1 FEDLG
6 AHIASARGLDHV
18 PGGAVRD
25 HLVLDRQDAGDRAD
39 AVTDGGWWADDLDF
53 DASRRKDLLD
63 QAIDRPLG
71 DDGALV
77 DDDDATAHDRDFRE
91 DVRRQDHGVLP
102 GERLDERPDL
112 GDLLGIEPDRGLVE
126 DEDFRI
132 AHERLRQADAL
143 PVPLRERADQS
154 VLDVGDHATINHVG
168 YPAPAIRARTAL
180 DL

>member
-1 FEDLG
+1 RAPPRRGRSPAPSLPGDDPDEHFSARPTPPPKLQQIPVLLRGQFEDLG

-77 DDDDATAHDRDFRE
+77 DDDDATAHDRDFR
-91 DVRRQDHGVLP
+91 
-102 GERLDERPDL
+102 
-112 GDLLGIEPDRGLVE
+112 
-126 DEDFRI
+126 
-132 AHERLRQADAL
+132 
-143 PVPLRERADQS
+143 
-154 VLDVGDHATINHVG
+154 
-168 YPAPAIRARTAL
+168 
-180 DL
+180 